1 MKSWKRRFKDYIL
14 ERGRDY
20 YEAGLVGEVCRS
32 NYGYEA
38 EVEGSELYHVEIDVS
53 NDVIQDM
60 YCSCPYAEGG
70 NNCKH
75 MAAVLYKFE
84 NEGELEDVCSKEEWK
99 SYLDV
104 VLKHLKTTNLK
115 LDFLNHEKLYEDM
128 MDLILDSKDVM
139 YMDQY
144 ESVLK
149 GLFPERVLEFYI
161 HFLKQEV
168 EFVRNRKEYCTLM
181 IYLQKISS
189 IEGGY
194 VEACRL
200 ANEWRHVY
208 FRRRAMMDELEQ
220 AGF

>member
-1 MKSWKRRFKDYIL
+1 MREEYKQELIFYENFVENLDLNYVFKL
-14 ERGRDY
+14 
-20 YEAGLVGEVCRS
+20 
-32 NYGYEA
+32 
-38 EVEGSELYHVEIDVS
+38 
-53 NDVIQDM
+53 
-60 YCSCPYAEGG
+60 
-70 NNCKH
+70 K
-75 MAAVLYKFE
+75 
-84 NEGELEDVCSKEEWK
+84 DVCSKEEWK

-149 GLFPERVLEFYI
+149 GLFPERVLEFY
-161 HFLKQEV
+161 LCYLQEEV
-168 EFVRNRKEYCTLM
+168 EFVRNRKEYRRLM

-200 ANEWRHVY
+200 AIEWRHVY

-220 AGF
+220 AVF